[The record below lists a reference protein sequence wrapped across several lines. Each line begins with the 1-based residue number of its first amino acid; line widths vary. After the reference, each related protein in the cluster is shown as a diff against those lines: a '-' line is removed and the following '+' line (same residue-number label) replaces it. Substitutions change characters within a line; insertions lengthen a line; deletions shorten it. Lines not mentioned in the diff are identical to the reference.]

1 MMWLNGRVFEDKQN
15 NKKIPGS
22 LPILGKLLRKS
33 LNAEPLQLS
42 GKRKERENN
51 PRFTP
56 QSGQK
61 NNKLPYFIEYSAHL
75 HFTILPKYFVYE

>member
-42 GKRKERENN
+42 GKERENN
-51 PRFTP
+51 PGWVPSR
-56 QSGQK
+56 
-61 NNKLPYFIEYSAHL
+61 YFIEYSAHTFSL
-75 HFTILPKYFVYE
+75 KMVLKYCVHTILER